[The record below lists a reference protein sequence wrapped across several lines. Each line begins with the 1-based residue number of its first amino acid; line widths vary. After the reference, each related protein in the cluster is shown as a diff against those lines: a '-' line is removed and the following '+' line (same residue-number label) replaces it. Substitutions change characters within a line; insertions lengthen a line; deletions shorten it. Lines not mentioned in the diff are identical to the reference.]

1 MISIER
7 AETPEDFEAVRV
19 LIRGFVRW
27 TMAEIAATDNP
38 AIFAGLETELAGLPG
53 RYGPPTGCL
62 VLARLD
68 GEPVGCVA
76 FYAHD
81 ASTIEVKRMF
91 VLPQA
96 RGHGIGGRMIEVL
109 LAQARATGFL
119 VQSPHHARGPCHL
132 PPRRLPRRGRFSR
145 FPQRGGRRRRLHGA
159 GTQRREGDGDRDC
172 CSCGGPLRQAQAAVA
187 LPEWLWRH
195 QPSWAVRMELLP
207 WRA

>member
-1 MISIER
+1 MISIRR
-7 AETPEDFEAVRV
+7 AETPDDLDAVRA

-27 TMAEIAATDNP
+27 TMAEIAETDYP
-38 AIFAGLETELAGLPG
+38 AIFAGLEMELAGLPG

-96 RGHGIGGRMIEVL
+96 RGHGIGARMMALL
-109 LAQARATGFL
+109 LAQARAEGFRRALLSSHHSMHAAHGTYRRAGFRDML
-119 VQSPHHARGPCHL
+119 VSAE
-132 PPRRLPRRGRFSR
+132 
-145 FPQRGGRRRRLHGA
+145 FPSALA
-159 GTQRREGDGDRDC
+159 GVDIC
-172 CSCGGPLRQAQAAVA
+172 
-187 LPEWLWRH
+187 
-195 QPSWAVRMELLP
+195 MELALGAAEGLP
-207 WRA
+207 ASA

>member
-1 MISIER
+1 MASGGAGAAAPRTQDATLLSIQR
-7 AETPEDFEAVRV
+7 AETADDIDAVRE

-62 VLARLD
+62 VLARLE

-76 FYAHD
+76 FYAQD

-96 RGHGIGGRMIEVL
+96 RGHGIGGRMMALL
-109 LAQARATGFL
+109 LAQARAVGFRRALLSSHHSMHAAHAIYRRSGFRDVPISDDFPSAVTGIDVCMERSL
-119 VQSPHHARGPCHL
+119 GAESP
-132 PPRRLPRRGRFSR
+132 S
-145 FPQRGGRRRRLHGA
+145 
-159 GTQRREGDGDRDC
+159 
-172 CSCGGPLRQAQAAVA
+172 
-187 LPEWLWRH
+187 
-195 QPSWAVRMELLP
+195 
-207 WRA
+207 